1 MAPLRVLV
9 VEDSATVREHLCEIL
24 NGDPEIEVIGT
35 AGDGREAFSRCREL
49 RPDVVTMDMMMP
61 IMTGLAATEMIMA
74 YCPTPIL
81 VVSASLNRGEVFNT
95 YDALAA
101 GAVDVIEKPD
111 GSEPEGD
118 WERRF
123 LAAVKL
129 VARIHVITHL
139 KARARA
145 ASDARA
151 AYSAA
156 SPGGGGGPPI
166 RVLAVGASTGGPGA
180 AVEVFRGLP
189 ADLAVPILFVLHIN
203 AQFGYA
209 FADWLNT
216 QTPWPARF
224 PRDGEHL
231 SDAVGAIILAP
242 PDRHM
247 VVREDRIW
255 IDNGP
260 ERFSCRPSVDVLF
273 ESIAANC
280 GGEAA
285 AALLTGMGKDGA
297 AGLLSL
303 RLAGAVTI
311 AQDESTSVV
320 FGMPREAA
328 NAGAA
333 SRVLPLREIGPAL
346 AGVVRSRGGRP

>member
-1 MAPLRVLV
+1 MAPIRVLV
-9 VEDSATVREHLCEIL
+9 AEDSATVREHLCDIL
-24 NGDPEIEVIGT
+24 RSDHTIEVVG
-35 AGDGREAFSRCREL
+35 AVPDGRQAFSLCREL

-61 IMTGLAATEMIMA
+61 VMTGLAATENIMA

-81 VVSASLNRGEVFNT
+81 VVSASMNRGEVFHT

-101 GAVDVIEKPD
+101 GAVDVIEKPT
-111 GSEPEGD
+111 GSEPEGE
-118 WERRF
+118 WEKRF
-123 LAAVKL
+123 LDTVKL
-129 VARIHVITHL
+129 VSRIHVITHL

-145 ASDARA
+145 ATDARA
-151 AYSAA
+151 AFAA
-156 SPGGGGGPPI
+156 SSPGGGGGPPI
-166 RVLAVGASTGGPGA
+166 RLLAIGASTGGPGA

-189 ADLAVPILFVLHIN
+189 PDLPVPILFVLHIN
-203 AQFGYA
+203 AQFGFA

-216 QTPWPARF
+216 QTPWRARF

-231 SDAVGAIILAP
+231 SDAVGSIILAP
-242 PDRHM
+242 PDRHI
-247 VVREDRIW
+247 VVRDDRIW

-260 ERFSCRPSVDVLF
+260 ERFSCRPSVDVMF
-273 ESIAANC
+273 ESMAADC
-280 GGEAA
+280 GGQTA

-346 AGVVRSRGGRP
+346 AGVVRARGARL

>member
-1 MAPLRVLV
+1 MTIRVLV

-24 NGDPEIEVIGT
+24 RSDPELEVVGT
-35 AGDGREAFSRCREL
+35 ANDGREGFARCREL

-61 IMTGLAATEMIMA
+61 TMTGLAATENIMA

-81 VVSASLNRGEVFNT
+81 VVSASINRGEVFHT

-101 GAVDVIEKPD
+101 GAVDVIEKPL
-111 GSEPEGD
+111 GNEPEGE

-123 LAAVKL
+123 LYAVKL
-129 VARIHVITHL
+129 VSRIRVITHL

-145 ASDARA
+145 NVEARSGRA
-151 AYSAA
+151 AA
-156 SPGGGGGPPI
+156 PVGTGGPPI
-166 RVLAVGASTGGPGA
+166 RLLAIGASTGGPGA

-189 ADLAVPILFVLHIN
+189 AELPVAVLFVLHIN

-224 PRDGEHL
+224 PRDGERL

-242 PDRHM
+242 PDRHIL
-247 VVREDRIW
+247 VRDDRIW
-255 IDNGP
+255 IDDGP
-260 ERFSCRPSVDVLF
+260 ERFSCRPSVDVMF
-273 ESIAANC
+273 ESIATESGA
-280 GGEAA
+280 ETA

-320 FGMPREAA
+320 FGMPREAV

-333 SRVLPLREIGPAL
+333 SRVLPLRDIGPAL
-346 AGVVRSRGGRP
+346 ADAVRRRGRST